1 LPVLAPS
8 SASRPEPRN
17 SERRSSRT
25 WAPGCNRMWE
35 PECSRKWGQRGS
47 THRICGAA
55 RDNDNGRRRP
65 SERFRS
71 RALRPSTQSIRVST
85 YFFSKEQRQ
94 FARHIRRLP
103 DQRAFVGRRRL
114 VVQRANSQPT
124 NLLVIDRTVPTRE
137 ILLAL
142 IRCARDE
149 PPFAVFT
156 RVLAVPRTFA
166 AARREPSK
174 RGIAMLQEASLAE
187 WLPVA
192 ANMETEHE
200 IRFAPSDH
208 HVPRASLC
216 PPVPRALRT
225 GGRTSTAASRW
236 LPSPLARQVSI
247 RTKRGMVRGSG
258 RAVALPLQK

>member
-1 LPVLAPS
+1 M
-8 SASRPEPRN
+8 
-17 SERRSSRT
+17 
-25 WAPGCNRMWE
+25 WA
-35 PECSRKWGQRGS
+35 PECSHKWGQRGS
-47 THRICGAA
+47 THKICGAA

-71 RALRPSTQSIRVST
+71 RSLRPSTQSIRVST

-103 DQRAFVGRRRL
+103 DQRAFVGRKRL

-124 NLLVIDRTVPTRE
+124 NLLVIDRTALTRE
-137 ILLAL
+137 ILWAL

-149 PPFAVFT
+149 PPAAIFAGVI
-156 RVLAVPRTFA
+156 AVPWTFA

-174 RGIAMLQEASLAE
+174 RGIAMLQDASLAE

-192 ANMETEHE
+192 ANMETAHE
-200 IRFAPSDH
+200 IRFAGSDH
-208 HVPRASLC
+208 RVPRASLR
-216 PPVPRALRT
+216 PPVPRAIWT
-225 GGRTSTAASRW
+225 GGRTSAAGSRW

-258 RAVALPLQK
+258 RRVALPLQK